1 MPVDRSTLRHWLEA
15 RSIAR
20 GLPPPVD
27 DREGFRVDVCS
38 KNEVRRW
45 VFPHVCERLIEL
57 GLTLNE
63 PRHLLKLCGTP
74 AELRAALPDRW
85 RVWPSGYFMTADAAC
100 PAVPDPAGYRFTV
113 EREGPVVSVRAVD
126 ANGAHVAAGHT
137 AETLHALVYDR
148 IGTDLSHRRRGLGR
162 AVMTRLHGLR
172 RHPTLPQ
179 YLVATG
185 EGLGLY
191 RSLGWRVMSEYATAE
206 IPLEAA

>member
-1 MPVDRSTLRHWLEA
+1 MPVDRSILRHWLEA
-15 RSIAR
+15 RSMAR
-20 GLPPPVD
+20 GLPPPVE

-38 KNEVRRW
+38 NDEVCRW
-45 VFPHVCERLIEL
+45 VFPNVCERLIEL
-57 GLTLNE
+57 GLTLDE

-74 AELRAALPDRW
+74 AELRAALPERW
-85 RVWPSGYFMTADAAC
+85 RVSPSAYFMTADAAW
-100 PAVPDPAGYRFTV
+100 PAVPDPPGYRFTV
-113 EREGPVVSVRAVD
+113 EREGCVVSVRAVD
-126 ANGAHVAAGHT
+126 ANGAYVAAVRT

-148 IGTDLSHRRRGLGR
+148 IGTDPSHRRRGLGR

-185 EGLGLY
+185 EALRPY

-206 IPLEAA
+206 IPPEAA

>member
-1 MPVDRSTLRHWLEA
+1 MPVDRSILRHWLEA
-15 RSIAR
+15 RSTAR
-20 GLPPPVD
+20 GLPPPVE

-57 GLTLNE
+57 GLMLDA
-63 PRHLLKLCGTP
+63 PKHLVKLCGTP

-85 RVWPSGYFMTADAAC
+85 RVWPSAYFMTADAAW
-100 PAVPDPAGYRFTV
+100 PAVPGPPGYGFAV
-113 EREGPVVSVRAVD
+113 ERSGAVVSVRVTD
-126 ANGAHVAAGHT
+126 ADGEYVAAGHT
-137 AETLHALVYDR
+137 AETRDALVYDR
-148 IGTDLSHRRRGLGR
+148 IGTDPSHRRRGLGR

-172 RHPTLPQ
+172 RHPGLPQ
-179 YLVATG
+179 YLVATA

-206 IPLEAA
+206 LPPGAA